1 MLRVTATRII
11 SQNSI
16 RLLSTTTPRLNLIQ
30 DLYLKELTSVK
41 NALDMSKIATPKGN
55 VLEWTTPA
63 KPTVPSLEAKD
74 DSILQEYINS
84 KVATTDTNVDNNNAS
99 TTENDAEEEDWLVID
114 DIQQDSVAKLH

>member
-1 MLRVTATRII
+1 M
-11 SQNSI
+11 
-16 RLLSTTTPRLNLIQ
+16 
-30 DLYLKELTSVK
+30 K